1 MSQTVCKFWAM
12 SRCMNKRCPY
22 LHPAQKSPPVISQEK
37 AKAERVCKFW
47 ADGKCVKGERCPYLH
62 AWFRGDGFQG
72 HKKGITG
79 IALTDNSSCLYSAAK
94 DGTVRVWDCN
104 TGQCSKVINL
114 GAEAG
119 CLISKGVWV
128 FCGASNLVKAW
139 NTECNTE
146 FTLAGP
152 VGQVHAMEV
161 ENDMVFAGTEE
172 GVIYVW
178 KGIVCSDTK
187 ANPFHP
193 HQALSGHTGAVVSL
207 RVGSIRLYTGSVDYT
222 IRVWNLDTLECAM
235 TLNGHSDT
243 VTSLITWSTCLISCS
258 LDHTIKAWSMSEG
271 GKIEEIYTHTE
282 EDGLLA
288 LSGMH
293 DGEDQPLLFCSSKDN
308 SVRMYDLPSF
318 DERGK
323 LFAKREVQA
332 IQIGSGGLFFTGDET
347 GGLSV
352 WKWLEP
358 ADKQESSSA

>member
-1 MSQTVCKFWAM
+1 MASKFALSAWDSNLDGTKWEPLCGDWQFRKRGELPNIKSLPKTLCFVYSAATTRLSKCCLSECDYASLCAGDGGNHRIRLWRSIPIDFRILVKVRDQ
-12 SRCMNKRCPY
+12 SRLWCT
-22 LHPAQKSPPVISQEK
+22 IWK

-62 AWFRGDGFQG
+62 TWFRGDGFSFLTKLQG

-79 IALTDNSSCLYSAAK
+79 IALPDNSSYLYSAAK

-139 NTECNTE
+139 NTECNTK

-178 KGIVCSDTK
+178 KGKVCSDTK
-187 ANPFHP
+187 GNPFHP

-207 RVGSIRLYTGSVDYT
+207 RVGTWKYQ
-222 IRVWNLDTLECAM
+222 TLLWFCGPY
-235 TLNGHSDT
+235 NKG
-243 VTSLITWSTCLISCS
+243 
-258 LDHTIKAWSMSEG
+258 
-271 GKIEEIYTHTE
+271 EE
-282 EDGLLA
+282 
-288 LSGMH
+288 SGY
-293 DGEDQPLLFCSSKDN
+293 FKVC
-308 SVRMYDLPSF
+308 YDS
-318 DERGK
+318 
-323 LFAKREVQA
+323 
-332 IQIGSGGLFFTGDET
+332 
-347 GGLSV
+347 
-352 WKWLEP
+352 
-358 ADKQESSSA
+358 